1 MNKIVEPVVYVAVFS
16 ALAYYA
22 YRMIKS
28 GLEPPPEEYVPDGI
42 EAELYMDNN
51 PDRYPDFQMSWDG

>member
-1 MNKIVEPVVYVAVFS
+1 MSKIIQPFFYVVAVVGFT
-16 ALAYYA
+16 YYA

-42 EAELYMDNN
+42 EAELYMDDN
-51 PDRYPDFQMSWDG
+51 PDKYPDFQMSWDG

>member
-1 MNKIVEPVVYVAVFS
+1 MSKILEPVVYVAAFS

-22 YRMIKS
+22 YRMIKD
-28 GLEPPPEEYVPDGI
+28 GLQPPPEEYVPDGI

-51 PDRYPDFQMSWDG
+51 PDKYPDFQMSWDG

>member
-1 MNKIVEPVVYVAVFS
+1 MNKLIESAVYVAAVAVLS
-16 ALAYYA
+16 YYA

-51 PDRYPDFQMSWDG
+51 PDKYPDFQIQWD